1 MSGRRWLLPGRRL
14 TQGRLPIYTVLLA
27 TLMLGGCATLMKP
40 ADNADRAWERRTAAL
55 EKIDRFTL
63 KARVASGGVFGLKGN
78 LVWRQ
83 RPDDFDMSV
92 SGPFGIGAL
101 SLSGTP
107 RLVTVQTKNGSYTTP
122 DPEDYLRKNMGWTFP
137 VEGLRYW
144 ALGLPSPLT
153 DAQIELD
160 ELGRLLSLEQDD
172 WQLEYSEY
180 QQVAGLQLP
189 RKFSASHP
197 EVKIK
202 VVIDEWLQL
211 P

>member
-1 MSGRRWLLPGRRL
+1 MSGRRRPTPGRRRN
-14 TQGRLPIYTVLLA
+14 QGRLSILSALLA
-27 TLMLGGCATLMKP
+27 TFMLGGCATLMKP
-40 ADNADRAWERRTAAL
+40 SDDADRAWDQRVAVL
-55 EKIDRFTL
+55 EQIDRFTL
-63 KARVASGGVFGLKGN
+63 KARVASGGVFGIKGN

-92 SGPFGIGAL
+92 SGPFGIGAI

-107 RLVTVQTKNGSYTTP
+107 SLVTVETKNGSYVTP

-153 DAQIELD
+153 DAEIEVD
-160 ELGRLLSLEQDD
+160 QAGRLLSLEQDD

-202 VVIDEWLQL
+202 VVIDEWQQL